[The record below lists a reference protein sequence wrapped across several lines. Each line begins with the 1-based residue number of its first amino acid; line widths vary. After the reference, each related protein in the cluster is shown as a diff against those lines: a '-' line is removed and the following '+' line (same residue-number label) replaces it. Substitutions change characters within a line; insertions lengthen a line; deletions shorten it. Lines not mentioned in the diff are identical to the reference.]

1 MYSALIRQERQ
12 DRPMSKLYIVWRQ
25 DVIRFFTGNGGRFN
39 KRLDWIHL
47 HFSHYYKV
55 SCAGWLFASLS
66 RSRRE
71 TVHFKNLLPAISLK
85 IKFCIWEPKLP
96 YIHPLRF
103 ALHCKLNYSKPKGPA
118 SAIRRVVQTSKLNL
132 DGEDW
137 KVSGWNCK
145 GKS

>member
-1 MYSALIRQERQ
+1 MYSVLIRQERR
-12 DRPMSKLYIVWRQ
+12 DRLVSKLYIVWQQ
-25 DVIRFFTGNGGRFN
+25 DVVRFFTANGGRFN
-39 KRLDWIHL
+39 KRLDWIQS
-47 HFSHYYKV
+47 HFSHYSNV

-71 TVHFKNLLPAISLK
+71 TVHFKNLPISLK

-96 YIHPLRF
+96 HVHPLRF
-103 ALHCKLNYSKPKGPA
+103 ALHCKSNYSKPKGPA
-118 SAIRRVVQTSKLNL
+118 SAIRWVVQTSKLNL
-132 DGEDW
+132 DGKGR